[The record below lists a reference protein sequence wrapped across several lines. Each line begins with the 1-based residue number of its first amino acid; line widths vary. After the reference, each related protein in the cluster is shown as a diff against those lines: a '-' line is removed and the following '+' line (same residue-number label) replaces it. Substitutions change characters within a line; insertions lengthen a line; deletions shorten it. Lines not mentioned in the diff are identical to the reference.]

1 MEAAQ
6 RTLTTGDGGGIPVI
20 LVEPRDGDGRMCFYF
35 VFSHSVQ
42 NTGPFAVV
50 VCRSER
56 APLCLSS
63 VKTKWDTVVFSGCK
77 RIRLVPM
84 ATSNGR

>member
-50 VCRSER
+50 RCRSER
-56 APLCLSS
+56 APLLS
-63 VKTKWDTVVFSGCK
+63 VIHGNKVGHNCFSHGYH
-77 RIRLVPM
+77 
-84 ATSNGR
+84 